1 MGVENIAALIPIV
14 GIIFGIGI
22 AAVAIVTKHREDLQ
36 RNELRHRERLAA
48 IEKGIELPPD
58 PVTDGGNGS
67 KGRSQLKNG
76 MIGLFV
82 GIVLYFAL
90 RELVGDRIALFGLV
104 PAAVGLANLIFYFVD
119 FRKNKSS

>member
-1 MGVENIAALIPIV
+1 MAVESIAALIPIA
-14 GIIFGIGI
+14 GIVMGVGI

-67 KGRSQLKNG
+67 KGRSLLKSG

-82 GIVLYFAL
+82 GVVLYFAL
-90 RELVGDRIALFGLV
+90 LELVGDRIALFGLV

-119 FRKNKSS
+119 VRKNKS